1 MACELYKDEF
11 FSLKTKGEKLHPKE
25 LRGTFTFDECHS
37 DIINEN
43 NMEELF
49 SQYLTNRSCSST
61 SYNTISSRS
70 HAIFKIISKKFR
82 IGVVDL
88 AGS

>member
-11 FSLKTKGEKLHPKE
+11 FSLKIKGEKLHPKE
-25 LRGTFTFDECHS
+25 FRGTYTFDECQS
-37 DIINEN
+37 DVINEK

-49 SQYLTNRSCSST
+49 SKYLTNRSCSST
-61 SYNTISSRS
+61 SYNTTSSRS
-70 HAIFKIISKKFR
+70 HAIFKIISKNFR